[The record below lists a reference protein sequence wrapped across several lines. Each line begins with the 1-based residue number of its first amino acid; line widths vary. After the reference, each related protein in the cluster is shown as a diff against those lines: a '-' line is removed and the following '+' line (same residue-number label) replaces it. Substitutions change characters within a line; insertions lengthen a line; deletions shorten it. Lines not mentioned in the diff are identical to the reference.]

1 MLKRYKIPLKK
12 ESSLAFLVSH
22 NRAKRRCLISN
33 RLVISSD
40 DVPPIKHKWTRTS
53 GTWAYSYARMYVCHV
68 SLVEASRHS
77 PELLVSVS
85 PELSTGHR
93 CPRVFI
99 KIRTARERER
109 GEERRDGISRMA
121 SLAAGGMLCLFPF
134 LLLFFFF
141 TFLPCPSTSLPVG
154 NKPFIQAPRPDCG
167 DKSASGTP
175 SANHRSSFPFETSHR
190 RVKEIGSRS
199 LRRSVLLPGIS
210 CRGIRALV
218 YSSSRRAGKG
228 GRRWTVLLL
237 LHDSSPS
244 PFPPTI

>member
-1 MLKRYKIPLKK
+1 MDEDKWYVSI
-12 ESSLAFLVSH
+12 LVRS
-22 NRAKRRCLISN
+22 NVRVPRFACGSVPSFAWIVGQRVSGIIDGASMPPCLHKNSN
-33 RLVISSD
+33 
-40 DVPPIKHKWTRTS
+40 
-53 GTWAYSYARMYVCHV
+53 G
-68 SLVEASRHS
+68 E
-77 PELLVSVS
+77 
-85 PELSTGHR
+85 
-93 CPRVFI
+93 
-99 KIRTARERER
+99 RERER
-109 GEERRDGISRMA
+109 RGEKRWHLEDGVSRSGGDA
-121 SLAAGGMLCLFPF
+121 LPFSLSSP
-134 LLLFFFF
+134 FFFF

-228 GRRWTVLLL
+228 GRR
-237 LHDSSPS
+237 
-244 PFPPTI
+244 

>member
-1 MLKRYKIPLKK
+1 M
-12 ESSLAFLVSH
+12 
-22 NRAKRRCLISN
+22 
-33 RLVISSD
+33 
-40 DVPPIKHKWTRTS
+40 
-53 GTWAYSYARMYVCHV
+53 
-68 SLVEASRHS
+68 ASRGWR
-77 PELLVSVS
+77 
-85 PELSTGHR
+85 LSQ
-93 CPRVFI
+93 
-99 KIRTARERER
+99 R
-109 GEERRDGISRMA
+109 GGCSA
-121 SLAAGGMLCLFPF
+121 FFPF
-134 LLLFFFF
+134 FSFFFFF

-228 GRRWTVLLL
+228 GEEVNGSVVAPRFSPLPLPTHDLTFMTKNVSTDLPRR
-237 LHDSSPS
+237 
-244 PFPPTI
+244 FPCFTTCESFPRVFNELYTHPLISPTIFLAR